1 MALAVLS
8 TVPPETEEIV
18 QRTIGCGIEV
28 HRHLGPGF
36 LERIYAEALAYE
48 LEARGLSFERERSI
62 VVNYKDKRIAGQRVD
77 LIVAGSVIVEVKAV
91 AKLDPVFESKM
102 ISYLRTTGLR
112 IGLLMNFNAMLLKD
126 GLKRIVV

>member
-1 MALAVLS
+1 MALVVLS
-8 TVPPETEEIV
+8 TLPPETEEIV
-18 QRTIGCGIEV
+18 QRTIGCAIEV

-48 LEARGLSFERERSI
+48 LEVRGLSFECERSI
-62 VVNYKDKRIAGQRVD
+62 VVNYKDKRITGQRVD
-77 LIVAGSVIVEVKAV
+77 LIVGGSVIVEVKAV

-112 IGLLMNFNAMLLKD
+112 VGLLMNFNAMLLKD